1 MMCLL
6 CFVQDS
12 PDCACGFMSTER
24 MRLLLGLETVGNMVL
39 SLNQRQQITPSMKFL
54 CDGLV
59 TKWIIAGNVGLQVNH
74 NLHPELQIWRK
85 TGNETFERING
96 TFVVFQNRSERGI
109 YEYEDFSPIPVL
121 SGDILGIFQPERR
134 LSRLRIHSEEA
145 SEPTNYYHTTA
156 DGPNGGESPFNTI
169 HLQNASRESYHPLIS
184 VEMSK
189 LTSFCL
195 LYSH

>member
-1 MMCLL
+1 MH
-6 CFVQDS
+6 
-12 PDCACGFMSTER
+12 
-24 MRLLLGLETVGNMVL
+24 LLLETGNVDI
-39 SLNQRQQITPSMKFL
+39 SVNQRQQITPSMKFL
-54 CDGLV
+54 CDGLI
-59 TKWIIAGNVGLQVNH
+59 TKWIIGGNVGLQMNH

-96 TFVVFQNRSERGI
+96 TFVVFQNKVEGSI

-121 SGDILGIFQPERR
+121 PGDILGIFQANRFF
-134 LSRLRIHSEEA
+134 SRLRIHSEEA
-145 SEPTNYYHTTA
+145 SEPTNYYYTTEG
-156 DGPNGGESPFNTI
+156 GPNDGEPPFNTI

-195 LYSH
+195 LYSHYNYLFV